1 MFKNEVNKY
10 IREFFIGLTVGTLSI
25 FFGIFNLTVL
35 VLLVGVVLYFYYNKP
50 ILIKSICS
58 FSIGYIFINIIIYG
72 MLIERIEN
80 HLGG

>member
-25 FFGIFNLTVL
+25 FFGIFNLTIL
-35 VLLVGVVLYFYYNKP
+35 VIVIGTILYFYYNKS

-58 FSIGYIFINIIIYG
+58 FSIGYVLVNIVIYG
-72 MLIERIEN
+72 MLIERIKN